1 MNKDGKAADDT
12 KETRSET
19 GANRALMAVLAA
31 GYALQRLFG
40 FVGDLVQARDDGDVK
55 TEQDM
60 RAAAVAAQYL
70 IDWFRAKDVTFDDD
84 LQPLVPATVLDL
96 SRLET
101 LHAEAMHLTLE
112 AIHAV
117 ADATEDLWSDRDSLA
132 GFIENMSLDAFG
144 AGPPNRLW
152 VRDRKS
158 GEMVEL
164 VREVCGRLKSSG
176 QLVDLD
182 GFPANPFPRDP
193 FPGIKGPS
201 RIQ

>member
-1 MNKDGKAADDT
+1 MNKDGKSADDM

-19 GANRALMAVLAA
+19 EVNGALMAVLAA

-40 FVGDLVQARDDGDVK
+40 FVGDLVQTRDDSDVK

-70 IDWFRAKDVTFDDD
+70 IDWFRARDVTFNED

-117 ADATEDLWSDRDSLA
+117 AEATEHLWYDSDSLA
-132 GFIENMSLDAFG
+132 GFIENMSLDAFR
-144 AGPPNRLW
+144 AGFPNRLS
-152 VRDRKS
+152 VHDRRT

-164 VREVCGRLKSSG
+164 VREVCGRLKSTG

-182 GFPANPFPRDP
+182 GFPASPFPRDP
-193 FPGIKGPS
+193 FPGSKGPLK
-201 RIQ
+201 IQ